1 MAEAFSSKVEDHPQ
15 LHRTIGPAQMALYG
29 LGSML
34 GAGIYGLIGKAAG
47 QTGNAV
53 WLAFVV
59 AFIAALLVSVLMGYM
74 KLPVVTAVLIFSVA
88 LVKAYLVASY
98 YMHLKAEPFFVAL
111 ILVTGLACLYILFFG
126 LVPDIVFTET
136 K

>member
-1 MAEAFSSKVEDHPQ
+1 MTQEKTESGEHHPN
-15 LHRTIGPAQMALYG
+15 Y
-29 LGSML
+29 
-34 GAGIYGLIGKAAG
+34 
-47 QTGNAV
+47 
-53 WLAFVV
+53 V
-59 AFIAALLVSVLMGYM
+59 AIWGVLVAALLVSVLMAYM
-74 KLPVVTAVLIFSVA
+74 KLPVVTVVLIFSVA